1 MMSIAYAMV
10 PASLLRAQ
18 RELAP
23 TSLHTQATS
32 LLGRGG
38 VKEGLEPSDL
48 SPPFS
53 LDLRVLL
60 LSTEPSPV
68 AYCLQQS
75 CLPDASHG
83 NKDRVMGIL
92 GVTSFWV

>member
-1 MMSIAYAMV
+1 MSIAYAMV

-48 SPPFS
+48 SPP
-53 LDLRVLL
+53 LL
-60 LSTEPSPV
+60 TACSKAACRTHHMEIRI
-68 AYCLQQS
+68 
-75 CLPDASHG
+75 G
-83 NKDRVMGIL
+83 
-92 GVTSFWV
+92 